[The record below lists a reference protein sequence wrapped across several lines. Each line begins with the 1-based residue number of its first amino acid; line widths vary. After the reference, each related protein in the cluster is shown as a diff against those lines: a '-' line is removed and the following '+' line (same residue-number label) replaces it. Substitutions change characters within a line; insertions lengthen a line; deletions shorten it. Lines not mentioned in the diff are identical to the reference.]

1 MNNPEKK
8 LNRSIRSILTLFMF
22 GLVFSGLT
30 ALPIEWQLQCAHER
44 VKDFDQDQRL
54 VQWREFVYQ
63 GVKETNLKY
72 PFISYGT
79 DWLAFA
85 HFIIALVFI
94 GPWRD
99 PIRNIWVIEFGILAC
114 LFIFPFALIAGAV
127 RGIPFFWRMID
138 CSFGVFGGLL
148 LWNCYTKVKK
158 LQKINEEVRWHQ

>member
-1 MNNPEKK
+1 MNNSEKK
-8 LNRSIRSILTLFMF
+8 QNQSIRRVLALFMF
-22 GLVFSGLT
+22 GLVLSGLT
-30 ALPIEWQLQCAHER
+30 ALPIEWQLQFAHNKI
-44 VKDFDQDQRL
+44 KDWDGDLLL
-54 VQWREFVYQ
+54 VQWLEFVYQ
-63 GVKETNLKY
+63 GVKETNIKY

-138 CSFGVFGGLL
+138 CSFAIFGGLL
-148 LWNCYTKVKK
+148 LLNCYYKVKK
-158 LQKINEEVRWHQ
+158 LQKVNQKSA